1 VVFHRLK
8 QSGLEQLCSLIH
20 DSQTDKKAFISD
32 LKVCYEQWVAATDDG
47 DAQLARR
54 TTLVDALAAQQ
65 HRIDAFEAAMAHA
78 PAELGGRV
86 RDLVRRIAALPEA
99 PVAGPALREA
109 LPALAVWDSQRDLT
123 RRLHHTVKERF
134 GRDSLSGHPF
144 ALLQAS
150 LLQDQTSYVEVERL
164 CNDVEALLTAL
175 DPVLENADGFIRAD
189 TGLQQACIIA
199 AESRRLADAGLA
211 GHLDLLD
218 TASPRTAPY
227 GASAPRSSKA
237 LLSSHGCV
245 RAPSIGRKDERRRHV
260 GRARP
265 DAAHRT
271 FVLALV
277 QPDVVESA
285 R

>member
-1 VVFHRLK
+1 
-8 QSGLEQLCSLIH
+8 
-20 DSQTDKKAFISD
+20 
-32 LKVCYEQWVAATDDG
+32 
-47 DAQLARR
+47 
-54 TTLVDALAAQQ
+54 
-65 HRIDAFEAAMAHA
+65 
-78 PAELGGRV
+78 
-86 RDLVRRIAALPEA
+86 
-99 PVAGPALREA
+99 LREA

-218 TASPRTAPY
+218 TASPAYSALRGIRAEVEQGAAELARLRQGTEHWKERAPTTRR
-227 GASAPRSSKA
+227 PRST
-237 LLSSHGCV
+237 
-245 RAPSIGRKDERRRHV
+245 
-260 GRARP
+260 